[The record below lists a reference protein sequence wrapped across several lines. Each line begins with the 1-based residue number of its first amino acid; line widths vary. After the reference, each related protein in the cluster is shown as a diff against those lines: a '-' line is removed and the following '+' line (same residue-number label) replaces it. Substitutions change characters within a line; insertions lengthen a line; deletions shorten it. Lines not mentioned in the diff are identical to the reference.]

1 MTESFTRVTDSKS
14 ATGDSRL
21 RSLSNAKIQLPAEIV
36 NLILHEHNMQDNNT
50 FHMQLQYKGKTNGN
64 QEIVVN
70 PQSTFVKKIE
80 YSIKTLAECV
90 RQHTWLDECY
100 KAAVPLSRDE
110 RYRLY
115 QLYDAGTIG
124 GKGYGLFH
132 QNDYPT
138 LQRVFT
144 EGLYTLAEQLRGLSK
159 QNALSV
165 LDAAFERVYANNNTM
180 TLYIDSVV
188 HKYFTECTA
197 VFDKFKPTLD
207 AKYNIID
214 QNQERGMGI
223 YTVLELVER
232 MQWVKANQK

>member
-1 MTESFTRVTDSKS
+1 MT
-14 ATGDSRL
+14 
-21 RSLSNAKIQLPAEIV
+21 NAKIQLPVEIV
-36 NLILHEHNMQDNNT
+36 NIILHEHNRRDNNT
-50 FHMQLQYKGKTNGN
+50 FHMQLQYKGN

-70 PQSTFVKKIE
+70 PQSAFVTKIE
-80 YSIKTLAECV
+80 YSIKTLAECM
-90 RQHTWLDECY
+90 RQHTWLDECF
-100 KAAVPLSRDE
+100 KAEVPPNRDE
-110 RYRLY
+110 RYRQYLR
-115 QLYDAGTIG
+115 YDAGKIG

-144 EGLYTLAEQLRGLSK
+144 EGLYALAEQLRGLSK
-159 QNALSV
+159 QHALNV
-165 LDAAFERVYANNNTM
+165 LDAAFARVYANNNTM
-180 TLYIDSVV
+180 TLCIDNVV

-232 MQWVKANQK
+232 MQWVKINQK

>member
-1 MTESFTRVTDSKS
+1 MT
-14 ATGDSRL
+14 
-21 RSLSNAKIQLPAEIV
+21 NAKIQLPVEIV
-36 NLILHEHNMQDNNT
+36 NIILHEHNRRDNNT
-50 FHMQLQYKGKTNGN
+50 FHMQLQYKGKTKGN

-70 PQSTFVKKIE
+70 PQSAFVTKIE
-80 YSIKTLAECV
+80 YSIKTLAECM
-90 RQHTWLDECY
+90 RQHTWLDECF
-100 KAAVPLSRDE
+100 KAAVPVTIAE

-124 GKGYGLFH
+124 GRGYGLFH
-132 QNDYPT
+132 QNDYHI

-144 EGLYTLAEQLRGLSK
+144 QGLYTLAEKLRGLSK
-159 QNALSV
+159 QHALNV
-165 LDAAFERVYANNNTM
+165 LDAAFARVYANNNTM
-180 TLYIDSVV
+180 TLYIDNLV
-188 HKYFTECTA
+188 HKYFTECTT

-232 MQWVKANQK
+232 MQWVKINQK